1 MRRTTID
8 SYSNMDISVVIVNYN
23 VKHFLEQCLHSV
35 EKSLESLQGEVFV
48 VDNNSVDGSCQMVR
62 QKFPYVHL
70 IENKDNVGFAKAN
83 NQAIKL
89 SKGRYVLI
97 LNPDTFVQEDTL
109 KKCIEFCDNKPKAGG
124 LGVKMIDG
132 KGRFL
137 PESKRS
143 LPTPEIAFYK
153 IFGLS
158 ALFPRSQKFGKYHL
172 GHLNKDETN
181 KVEILAGAFMMI
193 RKTVLDKIG
202 YLDEAFFMYGE
213 DIDLSYRIIQA
224 GYDNYYF
231 PESTI
236 IHYKGESTKKGSINY
251 VMVFY
256 KAMIIF
262 ANKHFSAKK
271 AWLYRILINI
281 AIYFRASIGIIRR
294 LFSSLFRPVTDAILI
309 YGGLF
314 VLSSYWEKYRFGVEN
329 YYPKEFFTYLLP
341 VIILIWMFFL
351 YLFGAYEKRVKLSNI
366 FRGIVSGLLF
376 IVLVYALLPES
387 LRFSRALLFIDAGW
401 VLLASFLSRIIS
413 GFLFKGQNI
422 FEFREKEKRIAVVG
436 SNSEAER
443 VIEILLASGVKLSY
457 IGRVSNT
464 EESDEK
470 VLGSINQINEII
482 QINKIDELVFCSQD
496 LSASEIIN
504 TMLIPEGLTT
514 TFKIAPPESISVIG
528 SNSINTAGDLYVVD
542 INSLA
547 KGVNKR
553 KKRMFDILSGVFLF
567 ATWPILVFL
576 VPKAFRLLINSFKVI
591 IGKYT
596 WVGITLDGQQSIHQK
611 ELKKGILSPSDSLK
625 NKVVSSKLKQRMI
638 IMYAKDYKV
647 YNDLVIMFRS
657 YRLLGRK
664 V

>member
-1 MRRTTID
+1 
-8 SYSNMDISVVIVNYN
+8 MDISVVIVNYN
-23 VKHFLEQCLHSV
+23 VRHFLEQCLHSV
-35 EKSLESLQGEVFV
+35 EKSLESLKGEIFV
-48 VDNNSVDGSCQMVR
+48 VDNNSVDGSCQMVV
-62 QKFPYVHL
+62 QKFPKVHL

-89 SKGRYVLI
+89 CKGRYILI

-109 KKCIEFCDNKPKAGG
+109 KKCVSFCDSHNNIGG

-132 KGRFL
+132 KGDFL

-158 ALFPRSQKFGKYHL
+158 SLFPKSKKFGKYHL
-172 GHLNKDETN
+172 GHLDKDEIN
-181 KVEILAGAFMMI
+181 KVEILAGAFMMV
-193 RKTVLDKIG
+193 RKSVLDEIG

-213 DIDLSYRIIQA
+213 DIDLSYRILKA
-224 GYDNYYF
+224 GYDNYYY

-271 AWLYRILINI
+271 ASLYRVLINI
-281 AIYFRASIGIIRR
+281 AVYFRASIGIIRR
-294 LFSSLFRPVTDAILI
+294 LLSSLFRPILDAGLI
-309 YGGLF
+309 YGGLY
-314 VLSSYWEKYRFGVEN
+314 VLSSYWEIYRFGNED
-329 YYPKEFFTYLLP
+329 YYPKEYFIYLLP
-341 VIILIWMFFL
+341 AVILIWMFIL
-351 YLFGAYEKRVKLSNI
+351 YLFGAYEKKVRPSSI
-366 FRGIVSGLLF
+366 FRGVISGLLF
-376 IVLVYALLPES
+376 ILLIYALLPES
-387 LRFSRALLFIDAGW
+387 LRFSRALIFYGAAW
-401 VLLASFLSRIIS
+401 VFLASFLSRIIA
-413 GFLFKGQNI
+413 GILFKGQNT
-422 FEFREKEKRIAVVG
+422 FEFRDKEKRIAVVG
-436 SNSEAER
+436 SKSEAER
-443 VIEILLASGVKLSY
+443 VIEILLSSGIKLNY
-457 IGRVSNT
+457 LGRVSNDLEKD
-464 EESDEK
+464 EEI
-470 VLGSINQINEII
+470 LGSINQINEII

-542 INSLA
+542 INSMA

-553 KKRMFDILSGVFLF
+553 KKRMFDILSGVMLLI
-567 ATWPILVFL
+567 TWPISFFI
-576 VPKAFRLLINSFKVI
+576 VPKPLRLLMNCLLVI
-591 IGKYT
+591 GGKYT
-596 WVGITLDGQQSIHQK
+596 WVGVTLDGQQNTHQK
-611 ELKKGILSPSDSLK
+611 ELKKGVLSPADSLR
-625 NKVVSSKLKQRMI
+625 NADVSSKLKQRMT
-638 IMYAKDYKV
+638 IMYAKDYKI

-657 YRLLGRK
+657 YRRLGRN